1 MRNLLAKI
9 DIGEQFW
16 LKKNTGI
23 GNEPVYQSIGGFISA
38 ILPNIYVIAGII
50 LFLLMVFGGF
60 TYIKSAGSSDEEGVQ
75 KGQKAITAALVGFLI
90 IFASYWIIQ
99 LIEII
104 TGIQIFGSD
113 L

>member
-1 MRNLLAKI
+1 VRNLLAKVN
-9 DIGEQFW
+9 IGEEFW
-16 LKKNTGI
+16 LKKNSGI
-23 GNEPVYQSIGGFISA
+23 GDKPAYQSIGSFISA
-38 ILPNIYVIAGII
+38 ILPNIYVIAGVI

-60 TYIKSAGSSDEEGVQ
+60 TYIKSAGSSDEEGVK
-75 KGQKAITAALVGFLI
+75 KGQQAITAALVGFLI

-104 TGIQIFGSD
+104 TGIQIFGSK